1 VTKPSCQQTL
11 HQTKPVKAK
20 EPYHTEERALQP
32 AITAFTSEKVC
43 PRSCNGLNMIL
54 TESTAEEQFTYPPIP
69 VATTKLRSSTKMC
82 FYERI
87 DFLCGDHRWGTMR
100 QQCPR
105 EYRTGESCRGV
116 KLSHDD
122 YINKVDKRCQ
132 VCEALEIKE
141 RKYHKEFSS
150 LMRWREQQRCGVR
163 RGASIEKAL
172 ETLQELERE
181 IVELNNKRTS
191 VNRRL

>member
-20 EPYHTEERALQP
+20 EPYHTEERATSASHTRFYFREGMPSVVQRPQQDSHRKHSRRTVHVP
-32 AITAFTSEKVC
+32 A
-43 PRSCNGLNMIL
+43 
-54 TESTAEEQFTYPPIP
+54 IP
-69 VATTKLRSSTKMC
+69 VATTKLRSLTKMC

>member
-1 VTKPSCQQTL
+1 
-11 HQTKPVKAK
+11 
-20 EPYHTEERALQP
+20 
-32 AITAFTSEKVC
+32 
-43 PRSCNGLNMIL
+43 
-54 TESTAEEQFTYPPIP
+54 
-69 VATTKLRSSTKMC
+69 MC

-122 YINKVDKRCQ
+122 YINKVDKRCH

-150 LMRWREQQRCGVR
+150 LMRWQEQHKQQGKKITASANKWVFRFVSHPDYDKGDKSFIGKLLPEMLQTLRSQREPPGVLVQ
-163 RGASIEKAL
+163 SPHL
-172 ETLQELERE
+172 H
-181 IVELNNKRTS
+181 
-191 VNRRL
+191 RLISYHPATE

>member
-1 VTKPSCQQTL
+1 
-11 HQTKPVKAK
+11 
-20 EPYHTEERALQP
+20 
-32 AITAFTSEKVC
+32 
-43 PRSCNGLNMIL
+43 
-54 TESTAEEQFTYPPIP
+54 
-69 VATTKLRSSTKMC
+69 MC

-122 YINKVDKRCQ
+122 YINKVDKRCH

-141 RKYHKEFSS
+141 RKYQKEFSS
-150 LMRWREQQRCGVR
+150 LMRWQEQQKCGVR

>member
-1 VTKPSCQQTL
+1 VAKRFHQQTL
-11 HQTKPVKAK
+11 HQTKPLKVK
-20 EPYHTEERALQP
+20 RALLYKGTRHFSWPQSSLLQRRY
-32 AITAFTSEKVC
+32 ALSRT
-43 PRSCNGLNMIL
+43 NG
-54 TESTAEEQFTYPPIP
+54 SYQDSHRKHSRRRVHVPVIP
-69 VATTKLRSSTKMC
+69 VTTTKLHSSTKMC

-122 YINKVDKRCQ
+122 YINKVDKRCH

-150 LMRWREQQRCGVR
+150 LMRW
-163 RGASIEKAL
+163 
-172 ETLQELERE
+172 
-181 IVELNNKRTS
+181 
-191 VNRRL
+191 